1 MTSKQYGN
9 IKNERFRDMIGCENN
24 KSALSLAGY
33 KVRKIRKRIMGNFE
47 TMNKWT
53 KFLIFIILYSSL

>member
-1 MTSKQYGN
+1 
-9 IKNERFRDMIGCENN
+9 MIGCENN